1 MRFLEENFGR
11 LPEEN
16 AVNDVKEIAE
26 TVIEYMGTNTE
37 IKYTG
42 GDRGWPGDVPRFDYD
57 TSRIRSLG
65 WVPTFGSTEAV
76 SHSVK
81 RIKDN
86 GF

>member
-1 MRFLEENFGR
+1 VFHVAGEGFTTVGEM
-11 LPEEN
+11 
-16 AVNDVKEIAE
+16 AEIVVA
-26 TVIEYMGTNTE
+26 NSANP
-37 IKYTG
+37 KAALAFTG

-76 SHSVK
+76 IHSVK